1 MWNTLFTNVKTK
13 VVARVLKKSK
23 IVCEN
28 VLKEKSSKNFIR
40 SVNVLYQKG
49 ILRRKYCS
57 VRSLEIVDWEIPSK
71 RRKRTEF
78 AGSCKVPA
86 LISYKELMK
95 FIDTQDSDKLRDI
108 PQATAEGQ
116 NGNEN
121 EEINGNL
128 LPIVPGHYTDLKER
142 LLQMADLY
150 LYLDHHKANFL
161 IWFGRE
167 KGHFLVASGADG
179 APFGKANEAC
189 VWLVSFFKKELQLQM
204 IIFFS
209 VEPTVRTIT
218 PQC

>member
-1 MWNTLFTNVKTK
+1 
-13 VVARVLKKSK
+13 
-23 IVCEN
+23 
-28 VLKEKSSKNFIR
+28 
-40 SVNVLYQKG
+40 
-49 ILRRKYCS
+49 
-57 VRSLEIVDWEIPSK
+57 
-71 RRKRTEF
+71 
-78 AGSCKVPA
+78 
-86 LISYKELMK
+86 MK

-189 VWLVSFFKKELQLQM
+189 VWLVSFFKKELQLEFEPVVGPVIQNGTCDPTWE
-204 IIFFS
+204 IIAGCIGRNCFS
-209 VEPTVRTIT
+209 PMFCLRQRFLLVQNLFLICLMKIHWESIW
-218 PQC
+218 QLSGFN